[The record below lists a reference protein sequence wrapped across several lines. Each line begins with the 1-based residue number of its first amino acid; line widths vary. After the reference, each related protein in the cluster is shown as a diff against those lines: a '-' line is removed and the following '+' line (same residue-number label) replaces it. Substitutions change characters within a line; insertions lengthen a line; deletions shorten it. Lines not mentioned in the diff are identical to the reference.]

1 MKTIQ
6 MIQLI
11 LVLLFL
17 ILALLL
23 AAAQAEELQFD
34 LTGTAYT
41 PDNPY
46 YPGVGPIDISFQ
58 LDTQSGTQSFLY
70 AEGCLQHFDV
80 SGASLSSINVQLNGH
95 PSTFA
100 ANSTINFGGDNAN
113 GSCTQGIFV
122 AALQFSTPDISGW
135 WEFDPGLSQPNLKAS
150 NDPIADLFLG
160 FQQYSSSAVVTTSS
174 GVYDLDFK
182 HVSVTSVP
190 EPGFLA
196 LFLLGLTGIA
206 ISRWRDL
213 S

>member
-1 MKTIQ
+1 M
-6 MIQLI
+6 
-11 LVLLFL
+11 
-17 ILALLL
+17 
-23 AAAQAEELQFD
+23 
-34 LTGTAYT
+34 
-41 PDNPY
+41 
-46 YPGVGPIDISFQ
+46 
-58 LDTQSGTQSFLY
+58 
-70 AEGCLQHFDV
+70 
-80 SGASLSSINVQLNGH
+80 
-95 PSTFA
+95 
-100 ANSTINFGGDNAN
+100 
-113 GSCTQGIFV
+113 